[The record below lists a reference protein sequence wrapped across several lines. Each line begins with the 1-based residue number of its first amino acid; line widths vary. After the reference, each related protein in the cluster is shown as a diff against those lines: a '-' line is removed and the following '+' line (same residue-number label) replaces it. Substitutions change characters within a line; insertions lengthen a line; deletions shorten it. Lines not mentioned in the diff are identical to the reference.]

1 MNPAYYRSMPRIFPL
16 AALLVP
22 LCACAQDNL
31 CASWSE
37 PEMLGTLDITV
48 LPEASGIEIPADGS
62 RLYVMNDGTTG
73 VFDVMNL
80 DGSEGQRVHVT
91 GFRPRDLEDLALGPC
106 GTEQCLYLGDIGDN
120 ATRRDNVQFALVVER
135 EDYPDE
141 VAPLRIVRATY
152 PDGPRDAE
160 AMAVDAS
167 GDLWVVTKTPYRQAA
182 PAEVYLLSASA
193 LAGDG
198 VPTLEFR
205 GQIPTTELG
214 SGADSRRVATGMD
227 IAPDGRRFVF
237 MTYDVALEF
246 SFAPGDGLPASWR
259 EGETFRVITPAPL
272 IQLESIAY
280 ADDGRAIVYTTE
292 SVQGLPAP
300 IYRQTCR

>member
-1 MNPAYYRSMPRIFPL
+1 MPRIYPL

-22 LCACAQDNL
+22 LSACAQDKL

-37 PEMLGTLDITV
+37 PEMQGTLDIAV
-48 LPEASGIEIPADGS
+48 LPEASGVEIPADGS
-62 RLYVMNDGTTG
+62 RLYVMNDGTMG
-73 VFDVMNL
+73 VFDVMQL
-80 DGSEGQRVHVT
+80 DGSGGKRVRVS
-91 GFRPRDLEDLALGPC
+91 GFRPRDLEDLALGRC

-120 ATRRDNVQFALVVER
+120 ATRRDSVQFALVVER
-135 EDYPDE
+135 QHYPDE
-141 VAPLRIVRATY
+141 VAPLRIVRAVY

-160 AMAVDAS
+160 AMAVDAT
-167 GDLWVVTKTPYRQAA
+167 GDLWIVTKAPFRQVA
-182 PAEVYLLSASA
+182 PAEVYRLTASA

-198 VPTLEFR
+198 VQTLEPH
-205 GQIPTTELG
+205 GEIPTMELG
-214 SGADSRRVATGMD
+214 NGAGGRRIVTGMD
-227 IAPDGRRFVF
+227 IAPDGRRFVLI
-237 MTYDVALEF
+237 TYDVALEF
-246 SFAPGDGLPASWR
+246 AFAPADELPASWR
-259 EGETFRVITPAPL
+259 EGESFRVITPAPL